1 MSGSI
6 SYSDMFKVLKEG
18 LKASFDKLPNG
29 PEFSK
34 DVNIQLET
42 NLKKI
47 LHDRK
52 VTAEVKEET
61 QVPQTDSKT
70 VRKTASK
77 DMLNSGSKSEEPYEV
92 YENNQPYINN
102 NMEFENKNLNINK
115 FTLDFDAENVKRGF
129 IYSEILGKPKCKRRR
144 GRG

>member
-18 LKASFDKLPNG
+18 LKASLDNLPNG

-42 NLKKI
+42 NLKRI
-47 LHDRK
+47 LQDRK
-52 VTAEVKEET
+52 MTAEVKKDT
-61 QVPQTDSKT
+61 QIPETDSKT
-70 VRKTASK
+70 VREAATK
-77 DMLNSGSKSEEPYEV
+77 DSLNSGSKAEEPHEV
-92 YENNQPYINN
+92 YQNNQPYINN
-102 NMEFENKNLNINK
+102 NIEFENKKLITNK
-115 FTLDFDAENVKRGF
+115 FNLDFDAENVKRGF

>member
-18 LKASFDKLPNG
+18 LKASFDNLPNG

-47 LHDRK
+47 LLDRK
-52 VTAEVKEET
+52 VTTEVKKDT
-61 QVPQTDSKT
+61 QVPETDSKT
-70 VRKTASK
+70 VREAASK
-77 DMLNSGSKSEEPYEV
+77 DILNSGSKAVEPYEV
-92 YENNQPYINN
+92 YQNNQPYINN
-102 NMEFENKNLNINK
+102 NMEFGNKKIKTNK
-115 FTLDFDAENVKRGF
+115 FNLDFDAENVKRGF